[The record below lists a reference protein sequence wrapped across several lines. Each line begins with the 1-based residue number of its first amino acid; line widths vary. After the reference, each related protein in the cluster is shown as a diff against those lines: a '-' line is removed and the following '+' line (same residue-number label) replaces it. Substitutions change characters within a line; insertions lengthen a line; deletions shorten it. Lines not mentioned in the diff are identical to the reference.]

1 MANPGRSP
9 EIIRNAVVEPAWHNV
24 EYSYADT
31 ADFRR
36 YLAGDP
42 TRGRYGRYDNP
53 SWRQVERRIA
63 QLEGCGDALLYP
75 SGMAALTGVAL
86 SFLESGDTVAYC
98 RHSYRQLE
106 QLFDEII
113 VRLGVRAVALDQRDA
128 DRFDEEMRRV
138 ALDPSLRLVLLEVPS
153 NPHLYMVDIAAVR
166 GYLRP
171 DTVLAVDSTF
181 ASPLHLS
188 PFELGA
194 ELVIHSCT
202 KYIGG
207 HGDLMA
213 GVVAGSVGRMERLRK
228 VRDITGIVS
237 DAGVAFLINRSLD
250 TLELR
255 MRHYGETAGAVARW
269 LEGQPWVRRV
279 FYTSLASHPHAEL
292 IRRYL
297 RGHAGLLAFELEA
310 DEAAT
315 SAFVDALK
323 VPYMTSGF
331 GSTRTLVEQLSIF
344 TFYRLDA
351 AHREE
356 LGITDSLI
364 RLSIGMETADCLIA
378 DMDQAAASTLMN
390 DAGRSPTRE
399 HGTVAP
405 ARSPSGGMES

>member
-1 MANPGRSP
+1 VANPGRSP
-9 EIIRNAVVEPAWHNV
+9 TVIRNAVVEPAWHNV
-24 EYSYADT
+24 EYSYSDT
-31 ADFRR
+31 EDFRR
-36 YLAGDP
+36 YLQGDP

-63 QLEGCGDALLYP
+63 DLESCDEALLYP
-75 SGMAALTGVAL
+75 SGMAALTAVVL
-86 SFLESGDTVAYC
+86 SFVRAGDMVAYC

-106 QLFDEII
+106 QLFEEII
-113 VRLGVRAVALDQRDA
+113 RPLGIEAVALDQSDT
-128 DRFDEEMRRV
+128 DRFDQQVRRI
-138 ALDPSLRLVLLEVPS
+138 ATEPSLRLVLLEVPS
-153 NPHLYMVDIAAVR
+153 NPHLYMADIPAVR
-166 GYLRP
+166 SHLRA
-171 DTVLAVDSTF
+171 DTLLAVDSTF
-181 ASPLHLS
+181 ASPRHLN
-188 PFELGA
+188 PCLLGA

-213 GVVAGSVGRMERLRK
+213 GAVAGSSGRIERLRR

-250 TLELR
+250 TFELR
-255 MRHYGETAGAVARW
+255 MRHYGETADTIARW
-269 LEGQPWVRRV
+269 LEAQPWVRRV
-279 FYTSLASHPHAEL
+279 FYTGLASHPHADL
-292 IRRYL
+292 ISRYL

-331 GSTRTLVEQLSIF
+331 GSTRTLVEQLGIF

-351 AHREE
+351 AQREA

-364 RLSIGMETADCLIA
+364 RLSIGMETADRLIA
-378 DMDQAAASTLMN
+378 DMEQAAARTLL
-390 DAGRSPTRE
+390 
-399 HGTVAP
+399 VAQ
-405 ARSPSGGMES
+405 ARSPSGGIES